1 MALQKITAPPTVPEI
16 IKFLGDVVDEFDTKL
31 GANETAVDS
40 NKLGGTAASNYA
52 KLESPVFTGTPEVPT
67 APAGTKT
74 DQAASTNFVQEEIN
88 SRLNG
93 VVPVGTIIAYAAN
106 QNPEGYILCNGANV
120 SRTTYADLFAVIGTT
135 YGEGD
140 GSTTFTLPNLI
151 DRFIE
156 GSSTA
161 GNYIDAG
168 LPNITGNTPHLFGG
182 LPSSYPTTGAFRA
195 TRHQNRQY
203 DNAGTAADSN
213 GWINLNIDA
222 SRCSSVYSNDIV
234 TVQPS
239 SITVRYYIKF

>member
-31 GANETAVDS
+31 GADETAVDS
-40 NKLGGTAASNYA
+40 NKLGGAEASAYA
-52 KLESPVFTGTPEVPT
+52 KLASPVFTGTPEVPT
-67 APAGTKT
+67 APPGTKT

-135 YGEGD
+135 YGAGD

-161 GNYIDAG
+161 GIVRNAG
-168 LPNITGNTPHLFGG
+168 LPNITGRLPNTRYFTDQFKPD
-182 LPSSYPTTGAFRA
+182 GAFRLA
-195 TRHQNRQY
+195 STTYNQQWENGSTDTSTYYHISF
-203 DNAGTAADSN
+203 NAS
-213 GWINLNIDA
+213 
-222 SRCSSVYSNDIV
+222 YSNSIYGSSS
-234 TVQPS
+234 TVQPK
-239 SITVRYYIKF
+239 SITVQYYIKF

>member
-31 GANETAVDS
+31 GADETAVDS
-40 NKLGGTAASNYA
+40 NKLGGAEASAYA
-52 KLESPVFTGTPEVPT
+52 KLASPVFTGTPEVPT
-67 APAGTKT
+67 APPGTKT

-135 YGEGD
+135 YGAGD

-161 GNYIDAG
+161 GNYHNAG
-168 LPNITGNTPHLFGG
+168 LPNITGGSNIFTHGNGCFKDCGSSGALSNTDRTSTSVWTACREGG
-182 LPSSYPTTGAFRA
+182 SQPQGVTVTL
-195 TRHQNRQY
+195 
-203 DNAGTAADSN
+203 
-213 GWINLNIDA
+213 DA
-222 SRCSSVYSNDIV
+222 SRS
-234 TVQPS
+234 S
-239 SITVRYYIKF
+239 SI

>member
-40 NKLGGTAASNYA
+40 NKLGGAAASDYA
-52 KLESPVFTGTPEVPT
+52 KLASPVFTGTPEVPT
-67 APAGTKT
+67 APPGTKT

-135 YGEGD
+135 YGAGD

-161 GNYIDAG
+161 GIYRSAG
-168 LPNITGNTPHLFGG
+168 LPNITGAFSANN
-182 LPSSYPTTGAFRA
+182 SREQDRTTGAFTYGSDVLSRGSRG
-195 TRHQNRQY
+195 TSTF
-203 DNAGTAADSN
+203 DAGDVHLYSFN
-213 GWINLNIDA
+213 A
-222 SRCSSVYSNDIV
+222 SRSSSIYGKST
-234 TVQPS
+234 TVQPAS
-239 SITVRYYIKF
+239 LTSRYYIKY

>member
-31 GANETAVDS
+31 GADETAVDS
-40 NKLGGTAASNYA
+40 NKLGGAEASAYA
-52 KLESPVFTGTPEVPT
+52 KLASPVFTGTPEVPT
-67 APAGTKT
+67 APPGTKT

-135 YGEGD
+135 YGAGD

-161 GNYIDAG
+161 GNY
-168 LPNITGNTPHLFGG
+168 
-182 LPSSYPTTGAFRA
+182 
-195 TRHQNRQY
+195 
-203 DNAGTAADSN
+203 
-213 GWINLNIDA
+213 
-222 SRCSSVYSNDIV
+222 
-234 TVQPS
+234 
-239 SITVRYYIKF
+239 